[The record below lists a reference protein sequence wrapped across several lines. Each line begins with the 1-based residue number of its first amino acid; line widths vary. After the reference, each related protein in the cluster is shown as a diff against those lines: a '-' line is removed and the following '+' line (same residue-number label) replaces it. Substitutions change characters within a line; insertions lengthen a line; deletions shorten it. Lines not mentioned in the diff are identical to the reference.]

1 MSFIVTSLPTN
12 GSLYQVLA
20 DNVTAGAQIT
30 TAPTTVTNAA
40 HKVLFR
46 PDPNENGSPYATFAF
61 KVNDGTIDSDTATV
75 TITVNAVNDPPVA
88 VADTATTDE
97 DVYVDINVIT
107 NDTDVDNA
115 NSQLSV
121 ASVSD
126 VQGGTA
132 VLQGDGRTV
141 RFAAL
146 NANST
151 TTPGGFWFKYTA
163 RTPTTRC
170 RLRRW

>member
-1 MSFIVTSLPTN
+1 MVS
-12 GSLYQVLA
+12 
-20 DNVTAGAQIT
+20 
-30 TAPTTVTNAA
+30 
-40 HKVLFR
+40 
-46 PDPNENGSPYATFAF
+46 
-61 KVNDGTIDSDTATV
+61 
-75 TITVNAVNDPPVA
+75 ITVNAVNDPPVA

-121 ASVSD
+121 ANITD

-132 VLQGDGRTV
+132 LLQANGRTV
-141 RFAAL
+141 RFTPAL

-151 TTPGGFWFKYTA
+151 TTPGGFSFKVHDEGY
-163 RTPTTRC
+163 
-170 RLRRW
+170 RRRAVDCGDGEHHGQRGE